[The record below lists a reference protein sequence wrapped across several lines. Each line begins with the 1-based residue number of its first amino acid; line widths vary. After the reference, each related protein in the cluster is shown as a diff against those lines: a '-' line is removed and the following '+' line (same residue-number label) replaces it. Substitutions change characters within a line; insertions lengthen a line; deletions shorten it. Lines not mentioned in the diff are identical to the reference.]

1 MSLFR
6 YRFSP
11 TQLNSLQD
19 VARFINDNLR
29 RVSDA
34 LINLEE
40 PTVPSYTSQ
49 PNNPQEGSMAIA
61 DGTGWDPGNGAG
73 TYIYRS
79 GQWRRID

>member
-6 YRFSP
+6 YRFAP
-11 TQLNSLQD
+11 TQLNSVSD
-19 VARFINDNLR
+19 IARFINDNLR

-49 PNNPQEGSMAIA
+49 PNNPQEGSIAIA
-61 DGTGWDPGNGAG
+61 DGTGWDPGQGAG
-73 TYIYRS
+73 TYIYRA